1 MSGGPTTNQGESSHP
16 ADRWVEED
24 MRLLTELA
32 HLGMSLARSLAFHV
46 EVQDEVNKDMPFPP
60 YVTPAA
66 TVTLDFTRI
75 SRSVRLTLALRK
87 SLWGSAATGAEAGS
101 PSTRPLVIE
110 DYVPCEM
117 AAADLAPPMASDIDC
132 QIPKPEILKDSPER
146 PDREWESE
154 RFIFRSPGQA
164 IAQIC
169 RDYGLFQT
177 PSAPVRPAKVSDPD
191 GISRSSPQAV
201 GAGVPER
208 HGGDGLSA
216 DEQAPVAW
224 SCHDP
229 PVA

>member
-32 HLGMSLARSLAFHV
+32 HLGMSLARSLALHV

-75 SRSVRLTLALRK
+75 SRSVRLTLSLRK
-87 SLWGSAATGAEAGS
+87 SLWASVVTGAEAGS
-101 PSTRPLVIE
+101 SSTRPLVIE
-110 DYVPCEM
+110 DNVPCET
-117 AAADLAPPMASDIDC
+117 AAADLAPPIASDIDC

-164 IAQIC
+164 ITQIC

-177 PSAPVRPAKVSDPD
+177 PSAPVRHAKVSDPE
-191 GISRSSPQAV
+191 GIFQSSPQTV
-201 GAGVPER
+201 GAGLPAPQDA
-208 HGGDGLSA
+208 DGLSA

-224 SCHDP
+224 PCHDP